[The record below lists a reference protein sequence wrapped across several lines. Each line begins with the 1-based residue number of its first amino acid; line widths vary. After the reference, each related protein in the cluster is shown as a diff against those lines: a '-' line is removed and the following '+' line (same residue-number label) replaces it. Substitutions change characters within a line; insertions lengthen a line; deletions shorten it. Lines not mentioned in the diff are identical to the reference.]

1 MHTISQ
7 KTISSEASCSGIGIH
22 SGSKV
27 TINLIPAPINSGI
40 IFKRTDVEPIKSI
53 VKANYKNVVT
63 TNLGTTIAN
72 EFAVKIS
79 TIEHL
84 MAAIWGSGIDNLI
97 IEIDNQEVPIMD
109 GSSEPFIFL
118 IECAGITVQ
127 DAPRQIIEITKKLRF
142 EDGDKF
148 IEVEPAKE
156 FAVDFHIDFNH
167 KQIKQ
172 QKFSYHSTFASFKN
186 DVCMARTF
194 GFQNEIEYL
203 NKNGLAKG
211 GSLDNAIVISD
222 DGIVNVGGLRYENE
236 FARHKTLDFIGD
248 IYLAGHYI
256 IGHFNVSKS
265 GHGLNNKMLHQ
276 LFADESA
283 WKII

>member
-1 MHTISQ
+1 MHIISQ
-7 KTISSEASCSGIGIH
+7 KTVNSEVACSGIGIH
-22 SGSKV
+22 SGAKV
-27 TINLIPAPINSGI
+27 TMRLTPAPVNHGI
-40 IFKRTDVEPIKSI
+40 VFKRTDVESAKSI

-63 TNLGTTIAN
+63 TNLGTTISN
-72 EFAVKIS
+72 EFGVKIS

-84 MAAIWGSGIDNLI
+84 LAAIWGVGIDNLL

-118 IECAGITVQ
+118 LECAGVAVQ
-127 DAPRQIIEITKKLRF
+127 EAPRHIIEITKKFRI

-167 KQIKQ
+167 KHVQ
-172 QKFSYHSTFASFKN
+172 QQQFNYHSTFASFKN

-203 NKNGLAKG
+203 NKSGLAKG

-222 DGIVNVGGLRYENE
+222 DGIVNEGGLRYENE
-236 FARHKTLDFIGD
+236 LARHKTLDFIGD

-256 IGHFNVSKS
+256 LGHFNVSKS

-276 LFADESA
+276 LLADESV
-283 WKII
+283 WKLI

>member
-7 KTISSEASCSGIGIH
+7 KTISSEVSCSGIGIH
-22 SGSKV
+22 SGLPV
-27 TINLIPAPINSGI
+27 TMKLLPAPINNGI
-40 IFKRTDVEPIKSI
+40 IFKRVDVEAEKSI

-72 EFAVKIS
+72 EFGVKLS
-79 TIEHL
+79 TIEHFL
-84 MAAIWGSGIDNLI
+84 AAIWGMGIDNLLV
-97 IEIDNQEVPIMD
+97 EINNQEVPIMD

-118 IECAGITVQ
+118 LECAGIHVQ
-127 DAPRQIIEITKKLRF
+127 EAPRQIIEITKKFRV

-156 FAVDFHIDFNH
+156 FSVDFHIDFNH
-167 KQIKQ
+167 KHVSK
-172 QKFSYHSTFASFKN
+172 QKFSYHSSFASFKN

-194 GFQNEIEYL
+194 GFKNEIEYL
-203 NKNGLAKG
+203 NKMGLARG
-211 GSLDNAIVISD
+211 GSLDNAIVVGD
-222 DGIVNVGGLRYENE
+222 DGIENKGGLRYDNE

-276 LFADESA
+276 LFADESV
-283 WKII
+283 WKIV